1 VGVVRYSKRAR
12 EDIFDIWLW
21 VAHDSNVS
29 LADDIAERIERRAAV
44 LADHPEIGIARP
56 EIAPDARSLVVERW
70 LILYRLETY
79 GAQVIRVVDG
89 SRDLT
94 RVS

>member
-12 EDIFDIWLW
+12 EDILDIWLW
-21 VAHDSNVS
+21 IAHDSNVN
-29 LADDIAERIERRAAV
+29 LADDFVERIERRAAT
-44 LADHPEIGIARP
+44 LADHAELGVARP

-79 GAQVIRVVDG
+79 GAQVVRVVDG
-89 SRDLT
+89 ARDLT
-94 RVS
+94 RVL